1 MSIREIN
8 EENREKVVSF
18 FREHWGSSEMVI
30 SSGIYQC
37 EKLNGFIFEENNQ
50 IIGLVT
56 YVIKDYEN
64 EIEIISLDSLSE
76 GKGIGSALIEK
87 VENIAKQK

>member
-1 MSIREIN
+1 MSVKEIN

-30 SSGIYQC
+30 SSGVYQC
-37 EKLNGFIFEENNQ
+37 DKLAGFIFEENNQ

-56 YVIKDYEN
+56 YVIKNYEN
-64 EIEIISLDSLSE
+64 EHKTSTSKD
-76 GKGIGSALIEK
+76 
-87 VENIAKQK
+87 